1 MRKAAIVCCLVWG
14 GCGFEGAAPADGTG
28 LDPTPDNGGSL
39 PSGPG
44 AVSGRIVT
52 SETHGFLGAGLMP
65 STVAL
70 TAESPCFP
78 ARTGRAIFADA
89 TGAFAFDNIAAGTY
103 TLALYR
109 AATAPGEGIV
119 EAEIITRTIDING
132 QAASLGTI
140 TLPPKLQVSSPAK
153 GQLAWVVPPTFT
165 QKVFRLDDNDA
176 CKTGTV
182 IPLTVSMLNTKGM
195 DAVKI
200 VVEDLVTH
208 QMAIRLR

>member
-1 MRKAAIVCCLVWG
+1 MRKAAIVCCLVLG
-14 GCGFEGAAPADGTG
+14 GCAFDGADPADGTG
-28 LDPTPDNGGSL
+28 LDPTPGNGGTI
-39 PSGPG
+39 PAGPG
-44 AVSGRIVT
+44 AVSGRIIT
-52 SETHGFLGAGLMP
+52 SEMNGFLGAGLLP
-65 STVAL
+65 STVVL

-78 ARTGRAIFADA
+78 ARTGRAIFTDA
-89 TGAFAFDNIAAGTY
+89 TGAFAFDNVAAGTY

-109 AATAPGEGIV
+109 AATVRGAGIV
-119 EAEIITRTIDING
+119 EAEIITRTIDINS

-165 QKVFRLDDNDA
+165 QKVFRLDDHDA

-182 IPLTVSMLNTKGM
+182 IPLTVSTLDVKGM